1 MSPWRVGGYSLY
13 HSKQTPAWRTYYIE
27 YSHISEQPCPGI
39 SGEKTFNMIYII
51 HFFNTVHIF
60 MISLNPNDKFELS
73 IVYFFSFP
81 KNLRARQINNYEM
94 FKKSF
99 FSHVI

>member
-1 MSPWRVGGYSLY
+1 MSWNIR
-13 HSKQTPAWRTYYIE
+13 
-27 YSHISEQPCPGI
+27 
-39 SGEKTFNMIYII
+39 GENFQHDIHTVI
-51 HFFNTVHIF
+51 HFFNTVHVF